1 MSGRLKAS
9 LVRMS
14 NIHLRPLPQLHLQ
27 LHFIAFV
34 VLGIRG
40 SMIFWFSIT
49 FSLIIII
56 KIDLTMIMV
65 MSLISNEDL

>member
-49 FSLIIII
+49 FSLIMIT
-56 KIDLTMIMV
+56 KINLAMIMI
-65 MSLISNEDL
+65 MALISDKYF